1 MLYIINL
8 VFQDVFTSQSCFYLY
23 LVFIL
28 SHSLESNPH
37 LILQNT
43 VFIPAVNMK
52 PFPPVISRSIWASVS
67 YATGSVMSFY
77 KGYHLL
83 YTLLLLMW
91 SLQQEVQT
99 VVTQTD
105 WSSSITAS
113 SRHTEEFWFI
123 ITDQC
128 WDSWAVC
135 FHNMTSFRLVRWN
148 HNTHLSVYY
157 TLSILYL

>member
-1 MLYIINL
+1 MCESWLICSVVDALYHS
-8 VFQDVFTSQSCFYLY
+8 FSFPSCIYIPILFYLY

-43 VFIPAVNMK
+43 VFIPAVNIK
-52 PFPPVISRSIWASVS
+52 PFPPVISRSIWASVI
-67 YATGSVMSFY
+67 YATGSVMSFN
-77 KGYHLL
+77 KGYRLL

-113 SRHTEEFWFI
+113 FDLLSRTNFEILGLFAS
-123 ITDQC
+123 IT
-128 WDSWAVC
+128 
-135 FHNMTSFRLVRWN
+135 RL
-148 HNTHLSVYY
+148 LSD
-157 TLSILYL
+157 